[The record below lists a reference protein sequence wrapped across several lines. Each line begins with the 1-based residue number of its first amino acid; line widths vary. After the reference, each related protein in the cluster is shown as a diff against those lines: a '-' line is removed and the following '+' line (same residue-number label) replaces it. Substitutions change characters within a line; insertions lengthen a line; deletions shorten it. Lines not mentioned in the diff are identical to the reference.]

1 MKKNLVLTVVLLM
14 GLCMFTFSS
23 CDDEKESTGK
33 PIVGLN
39 EVGKENSK
47 TGIAGS
53 DLHLEGEIIAENLI
67 RRIDIEIHQEDG
79 GDFKIEKS
87 FTEGKYMGVKNA
99 HFHEHIE
106 IPSEAPAG
114 KYHLHFT
121 VTDRLGQTE
130 TRESELM
137 VKAAAAHIIVEDLKF
152 GASHDFSDNKI
163 GYTGTKP
170 MVSAH
175 IKAENGLEKITVFI
189 HSEEGTPSFELDTT
203 YTFNGEKEW
212 GTGGQHKHIAIPDNA
227 PAGDYHMYFNVY
239 DKKGEVSENSLEGVQ
254 FRKSNAEVYGVEI
267 GTNRSALA
275 SDILTKFRVKAEDAL
290 HSIRI
295 RIYKEAAPGEYFY
308 NSTLADEFS
317 KGDLKEYA
325 FNKSLEARDGHGNY
339 AAAGEY
345 ILEIRVEYA
354 LGANKIFKEKF
365 NITVK

>member
-1 MKKNLVLTVVLLM
+1 M
-14 GLCMFTFSS
+14 
-23 CDDEKESTGK
+23 
-33 PIVGLN
+33 
-39 EVGKENSK
+39 
-47 TGIAGS
+47 
-53 DLHLEGEIIAENLI
+53 H
-67 RRIDIEIHQEDG
+67 
-79 GDFKIEKS
+79 
-87 FTEGKYMGVKNA
+87 
-99 HFHEHIE
+99 
-106 IPSEAPAG
+106 
-114 KYHLHFT
+114 
-121 VTDRLGQTE
+121 
-130 TRESELM
+130 
-137 VKAAAAHIIVEDLKF
+137 
-152 GASHDFSDNKI
+152 
-163 GYTGTKP
+163 
-170 MVSAH
+170 
-175 IKAENGLEKITVFI
+175 
-189 HSEEGTPSFELDTT
+189 
-203 YTFNGEKEW
+203 
-212 GTGGQHKHIAIPDNA
+212 
-227 PAGDYHMYFNVY
+227 FNVY

-308 NSTLADEFS
+308 NSTLANEFS